1 MASEDKKTETSP
13 GDNQCNNPRQ
23 LLAHQTAKPCDVA
36 QSAERILGYITR
48 ERLDHLH
55 RASPVLPKAIALPD
69 NPKSIKNYINIS
81 LT

>member
-48 ERLDHLH
+48 ERLD
-55 RASPVLPKAIALPD
+55 
-69 NPKSIKNYINIS
+69 PKSIKNYINIS